1 MNEEEGEKKR
11 MIEGRREG
19 WDGREQ
25 EYGKEAWYKKKRK
38 GGRKEKGMRKGRREG
53 RVERREK
60 WRGGESGMKDVA
72 RVW

>member
-25 EYGKEAWYKKKRK
+25 EYGKEAWYKK
-38 GGRKEKGMRKGRREG
+38 EK
-53 RVERREK
+53 RREK
-60 WRGGESGMKDVA
+60 KRE
-72 RVW
+72 